1 MSLLDRI
8 TDPEAWEEFYEYK
21 KNGGHFFE
29 YEERELRA
37 FIDSRRYMKVAEA
50 INSGADISLPALVEL
65 NKKST
70 GKKRKVFV
78 FPRAENYVFKLLAY
92 MLSRKYDY
100 LFTPNLYSFRQR
112 IGVKNAIRHIV
123 GRRDIGS
130 LYSYKV
136 DIHDYFNSINTDSI
150 LKKAR
155 QHLSDDEPVLAFIE
169 RVLREPRARFEGEI
183 IECRK
188 GIMAGVPIS
197 GFLANIYLADLD
209 RAFFEKGLLYA
220 RYSDDII
227 TFASTEEEIAAS
239 EAMIKQYLSDNLLTV
254 NEKKEFRTAPGE
266 PWEFLGFSIT
276 GKEIDIST
284 VSLEKLKG
292 KMRRKARSLVR
303 WRCRKNASPDGAAK
317 AFVRMFNRKL
327 YDNPRHND
335 ITWSLWYFP
344 SINTDKSLHVLDEYA
359 IRCIRYIYTGRHS
372 KINYRL
378 RYSRIKSYGFRSL
391 VNEYYKFKKSEDTQ
405 YIQS

>member
-8 TDPEAWEEFYEYK
+8 SDPNAWEEFYEYK

-37 FIDSRRYMKVAEA
+37 FIDSRRYMRVAET
-50 INSGADISLPALVEL
+50 IFSGGDISLPALVEL

-70 GKKRKVFV
+70 GKKRRVFV
-78 FPRAENYVFKLLAY
+78 FPRTENYVFKLLAY

-112 IGVKNAIRHIV
+112 IGVKHAIRRILSRH
-123 GRRDIGS
+123 DIGS

-136 DIHDYFNSINTDSI
+136 DIHDYFNSINTDSV
-150 LKKAR
+150 LKKASAA
-155 QHLSDDEPVLAFIE
+155 LSDDPRTLAFVE

-197 GFLANIYLADLD
+197 GFLANVYLADLD
-209 RAFFEKGLLYA
+209 RLFFENGLTYA

-227 TFASTEEEIAAS
+227 TFAKTKEEIDAQ
-239 EAMIKQYLSDNLLTV
+239 EVLIKKHLADNLLTV
-254 NEKKEFRTAPGE
+254 NEKKEFRTSPGE

-276 GKEIDIST
+276 GKEVDIST
-284 VSLEKLKG
+284 VSLEKIKG

-303 WRCRKNASPDGAAK
+303 WRCRVNARPEGAVK
-317 AFVRMFNRKL
+317 AFIRIFNRKL

-344 SINTDKSLHVLDEYA
+344 SINTDKSLHIIDEYA
-359 IRCIRYIYTGRHS
+359 INCIRYIYTGRHG

-378 RYSRIKSYGFRSL
+378 RYETIKSYGFRSL
-391 VNEYYKFKKSEDTQ
+391 VNEYYKFKGSEDTR
-405 YIQS
+405 YVKT